1 MLYGLGDGSY
11 EVRTLTEKGSALFAG
26 HTHASDQVGLA
37 GPGPQPVL
45 DPDAVGT
52 FLRTHFEDPR
62 WARWSARCLGCG
74 ACACTCPTC
83 HCFDMV
89 DEGGAAGGAKVRNW
103 DACQHALFTLHA
115 SGHNPR
121 GTQWQ
126 RQRQR
131 VYHKFHIYPQK
142 FGAILC
148 TGCGNCTRNCPVQL
162 GLLPVLN
169 EIQGSGRIAP
179 SKVVR

>member
-1 MLYGLGDGSY
+1 
-11 EVRTLTEKGSALFAG
+11 
-26 HTHASDQVGLA
+26 
-37 GPGPQPVL
+37 
-45 DPDAVGT
+45 
-52 FLRTHFEDPR
+52 
-62 WARWSARCLGCG
+62 
-74 ACACTCPTC
+74 
-83 HCFDMV
+83 MV